1 MSPSGSHSEARS
13 RVENALTLLLL
24 DPEQEEA
31 QPDVARLDLGEIPDE
46 LR

>member
-13 RVENALTLLLL
+13 RVEDALALLLL